1 MEKSALIF
9 VFLTLGTV
17 GFALLIQNRI
27 AEPAFLNQGRR
38 DCRWNPPTRR
48 DAVSAVAEFV
58 VFSLLAAVSACR
70 FALGNDYWVYRENF
84 RRIFYDAHV
93 SSEIGFNLLVKSLV
107 SLFGYDN
114 YLPLFAFFSLVT
126 VFFFVRALHDQGE
139 NFAFS
144 LFLLMTG
151 GFYFQSFNTI
161 RYYLALAV
169 ATYSM
174 KYVLR
179 GEFGKFILLIVVF
192 ATVHKTIL
200 VTIPPYL
207 LAYSLA
213 RRGIKKWHVISGGAF
228 LASLIFGQ
236 GFYRWL
242 IFRFYPYYE
251 NTSFDVSRISYVNLA
266 KCVAAMALFG
276 IAWWLQR
283 KEKTGVLQ
291 ESHRFYFWLSVF
303 GTVTFLCGGFVPEV
317 SRIGYYLICG
327 QVFFLPGI
335 VENMKAGW
343 LKRFCR
349 WGVIAAFSVY
359 FVLLLRQFYQ
369 NDVRILP
376 YMSWIFYY
384 K

>member
-9 VFLTLGTV
+9 VLLTLGTV
-17 GFALLIQNRI
+17 GFALLIQSRVSS
-27 AEPAFLNQGRR
+27 PVFLNQGRR
-38 DCRWNPPTRR
+38 SGRWNPPTRR

-58 VFSLLAAVSACR
+58 IFSLLTAVSACR

-93 SSEIGFNLLVKSLV
+93 SSEIGFNLVVKALFH
-107 SLFGYDN
+107 LFGYDN

-126 VFFFVRALHDQGE
+126 VFFFVRAIHDQGE
-139 NFAFS
+139 SFVFS

-169 ATYSM
+169 AAYSM

-179 GEFGKFILLIVVF
+179 REYGKFLLLIVAF

-200 VTIPPYL
+200 ITIPLYL
-207 LAYSLA
+207 VAYSLA
-213 RRGIKKWHVISGGAF
+213 RHGVKKWHVAAGGAF
-228 LASLIFGQ
+228 LASLVFGQ
-236 GFYRWL
+236 KFYRWL
-242 IFRFYPYYE
+242 IFKFYPFYE
-251 NTSFDVSRISYVNLA
+251 NTEFDVSRISYVNLA
-266 KCVAAMALFG
+266 KCVAAIVLFG
-276 IAWWLQR
+276 IAWWMQR
-283 KEKTGVLQ
+283 KEEVSPIQ

-303 GTVTFLCGGFVPEV
+303 GMIVFLCGGFVPEV
-317 SRIGYYLICG
+317 SRIGYYLICA
-327 QVFFLPGI
+327 QIFLIPGL
-335 VENMKAGW
+335 VENMKKGW
-343 LKRFCR
+343 IKQVCR
-349 WGVIAAFSVY
+349 LGAVTGFSLY
-359 FVLLLRQFYQ
+359 FVILLHQFYQ

-376 YMSWIFYY
+376 YVSWIYYY